1 MRRHNARILAVLT
14 LYNIDVNQLG
24 FEDSL
29 RCFENI
35 QQVEMEY
42 EYQVDIDYDFSRI
55 LVVSTMQNI
64 EEIDKMI
71 EKSLVKY
78 TMDRLS
84 YVDRAIIRMCTYE
97 MMYSGIARE
106 VAIDEALLIT
116 REYSNLE
123 DDTQVKFNNR
133 LLDNIAKN
141 IYE

>member
-71 EKSLVKY
+71 EKSLDILFDQINNGIYEEAKNKKISVKY
-78 TMDRLS
+78 Q
-84 YVDRAIIRMCTYE
+84 
-97 MMYSGIARE
+97 SGNTTK
-106 VAIDEALLIT
+106 D
-116 REYSNLE
+116 Y
-123 DDTQVKFNNR
+123 
-133 LLDNIAKN
+133 
-141 IYE
+141 